1 MYTSVALI
9 AVLWLQVPPAIPAG
23 TSLTAKLE
31 RTVKTATSQVGEE
44 VVASVAKNILWADI
58 IVVPAGST
66 LRGRVETIRSATRD
80 TEGRVRLV
88 FREIQFPD
96 NRRIQTWITNSFTAD
111 TPKRAARYIVYT
123 ALAATAGGLIGG
135 RNARVAGILG
145 GTIVGFVLAGS
156 GNARKLPDLTL
167 KPGQHIQLEL
177 GEDLVISSAR

>member
-9 AVLWLQVPPAIPAG
+9 AVLWLQAPAAIPAG
-23 TSLTAKLE
+23 TSITAKLE
-31 RTVKTATSQVGEE
+31 RTVKTATSQSGEE
-44 VVASVAKNILWADI
+44 VVASVAKNILLADMV
-58 IVVPAGST
+58 VVPVGSM
-66 LRGRVETIRSATRD
+66 LRGRVETIRPATKD

-96 NRRIQTWITNSFTAD
+96 GHRIQTWITNSFTAD
-111 TPKRAARYIVYT
+111 TPNRNARYIVYT

-135 RNARVAGILG
+135 KNARVAGILG

-156 GNARKLPDLTL
+156 RNARKLQDLTL
-167 KPGQHIQLEL
+167 RPGQQIQLEL